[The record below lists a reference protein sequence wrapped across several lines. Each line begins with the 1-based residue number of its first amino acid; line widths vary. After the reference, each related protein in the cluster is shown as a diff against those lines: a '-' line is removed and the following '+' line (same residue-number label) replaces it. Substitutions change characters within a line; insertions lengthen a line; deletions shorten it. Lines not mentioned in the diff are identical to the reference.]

1 MPAEQQLSLLFACL
15 DFPGRDTVKV
25 WEIAAKLGYSHQH
38 IFEHI
43 DAGKLVALDSALV
56 PSRRNLRVPVDE
68 YRRWCLGLLTG
79 PARRTFISELPEN
92 LRREIAR
99 EFAESLKP

>member
-1 MPAEQQLSLLFACL
+1 MADQLQFAFFRCL

-25 WEIAAKLGYSHQH
+25 WEIAGKLGYSHQH

-56 PSRRNLRVPVDE
+56 PSRRNLRVPIDE

-79 PARRTFISELPEN
+79 PARRTFISELPEQT
-92 LRREIAR
+92 LREIAR
-99 EFAESLKP
+99 EIAVRLAA